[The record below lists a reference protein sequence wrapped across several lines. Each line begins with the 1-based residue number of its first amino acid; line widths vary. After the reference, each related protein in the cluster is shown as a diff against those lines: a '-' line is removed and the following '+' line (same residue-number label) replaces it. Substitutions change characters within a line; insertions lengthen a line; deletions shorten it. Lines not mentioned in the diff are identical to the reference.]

1 MCWNFLSGRLFWFS
15 VSLVSLYTMHLKER
29 QYWHIV
35 PLCFFAINFLWVLIN
50 HPHSNAKGKANRCIL
65 SRSENHLISAL
76 RISLAIIKFY
86 FSPSYLKRYFSS
98 VPPTLLHSATTTN
111 LPRPRFTCTVP
122 QLCGSTVWGSFQSLS
137 QKTLCLAAQG
147 RLAAHLWQGLE
158 KSLPSNGKDVLSHTS
173 AMYGQIRES
182 PFG

>member
-98 VPPTLLHSATTTN
+98 VPPYSTPLSHDHQSPKTPVYLYSASVMWLSCVRLIPVSQPKN
-111 LPRPRFTCTVP
+111 PMP
-122 QLCGSTVWGSFQSLS
+122 GSTGQACCPLVTGAWKKFALQWQRCSFPYICHVW
-137 QKTLCLAAQG
+137 
-147 RLAAHLWQGLE
+147 
-158 KSLPSNGKDVLSHTS
+158 PD
-173 AMYGQIRES
+173 
-182 PFG
+182 